1 MQKYLIILSLT
12 ALFLAPAQ
20 KAKSQLLSADQL
32 PGLKIAKESIFDGT
46 SLYGYID
53 GGSTLYF
60 EYGFERLTVQ
70 EVVFQDQKINLEYFR
85 MKSCKGAFGIY
96 SINTFQCQAW
106 DQQGRIDCEN
116 PYQQQLCA
124 GHFYI
129 SVVNAI
135 GTAAARGAS
144 TLLVKKLKEVIPAE
158 EGLLLPEQIRD
169 PADQLTGSVKYIR
182 GELGLQ
188 NGLPDF
194 SNYFE
199 GITNFELW
207 IRQSSA
213 DGKDQRK
220 FLLSFDTA
228 VALES
233 FVHNA
238 SLVPSGNGWKS
249 KESQAEKWTAVKM
262 GEQTLLVEIK

>member
-1 MQKYLIILSLT
+1 MRKYLIILSLT
-12 ALFLAPAQ
+12 ALFLAPAL
-20 KAKSQLLSADQL
+20 KAKSQLLNADQL
-32 PGLKIAKESIFDGT
+32 PGLKITKESIFDGT

-53 GGSTLYF
+53 GGSSLYF

-96 SINTFQCQAW
+96 SINTFQCVAK
-106 DQQGRIDCEN
+106 DQQGCIDCEN

-129 SVVNAI
+129 SVVNAT
-135 GTAAARGAS
+135 GTAAAQDAS
-144 TLLVKKLKEVIPAE
+144 AMLVRKLKEVIPAE
-158 EGLLLPEQIRD
+158 EGLLLPEQVRD

-207 IRQSSA
+207 MRLSKV
-213 DGKDQRK
+213 DGKDQKK

-228 VALES
+228 VALET
-233 FVHNA
+233 FVRNA
-238 SLVPSGNGWKS
+238 ALTPSGTGWKS
-249 KESQAEKWTAVKM
+249 KDGSAEQWLAKKLDD
-262 GEQTLLVEIK
+262 QKIFVEIK

>member
-1 MQKYLIILSLT
+1 MRKNLFILL
-12 ALFLAPAQ
+12 LFWLSVEFPQ
-20 KAKSQLLSADQL
+20 KAMSQLLAAELL
-32 PGLKIAKESIFDGT
+32 PGLKIEKESNFDGT

-85 MKSCKGAFGIY
+85 MKSCRGAFGIY
-96 SINTFQCQAW
+96 SINTFQCRSR

-129 SVVNAI
+129 SVVNAT
-135 GTAAARGAS
+135 GTAAAQDAS
-144 TLLVKKLKEVIPAE
+144 AMLVRKLKEVIPAE
-158 EGLLLPEQIRD
+158 EGLLLPEQVRD

-207 IRQSSA
+207 MRLSKV
-213 DGKDQRK
+213 DGKDQKK

-228 VALES
+228 VALET
-233 FVHNA
+233 FVRNA
-238 SLVPSGNGWKS
+238 ALTPSGTGWKS
-249 KESQAEKWTAVKM
+249 KDGSAEQWLAKKLDD
-262 GEQTLLVEIK
+262 QKIFVEIK

>member
-1 MQKYLIILSLT
+1 MQKKLFILLLTGLSL
-12 ALFLAPAQ
+12 ALPQQAM
-20 KAKSQLLSADQL
+20 SQLLTTELLS
-32 PGLKIAKESIFDGT
+32 GLKIEKESNYDGT

-53 GGSTLYF
+53 GGSSLYF

-70 EVVFQDQKINLEYFR
+70 EIVFQDQKINLEYFR

-116 PYQQQLCA
+116 PYQQQLCT

-129 SVVNAI
+129 SVVNAT
-135 GTAAARGAS
+135 GTSAARGAS
-144 TLLVKKLKEVIPAE
+144 ALLVKKLIEVIPAE

-169 PADQLTGSVKYIR
+169 PACQLTGSVKYIR

-207 IRQSSA
+207 MQQSTA
-213 DGKDQRK
+213 DGKDRKK

-228 VALES
+228 AAMES
-233 FVHNA
+233 FVHNVA
-238 SLVPSGNGWKS
+238 LVPAGNGWKS
-249 KESQAEKWTAVKM
+249 KEGSSEQWHAEKLGDQKIF
-262 GEQTLLVEIK
+262 VEIK

>member
-1 MQKYLIILSLT
+1 MQKNLFILLLIWLSL
-12 ALFLAPAQ
+12 ALPQ
-20 KAKSQLLSADQL
+20 KAISQLLTAELL
-32 PGLKIAKESIFDGT
+32 PGLRIEKESNYDGT

-60 EYGFERLTVQ
+60 EYGFDRLTVQ
-70 EVVFQDQKINLEYFR
+70 EVVFLDQKINIEYFR

-96 SINTFQCQAW
+96 SINTFQCVAK

-116 PYQQQLCA
+116 LYQQQLCA

-129 SVVNAI
+129 SVVNSS
-135 GTAAARGAS
+135 GTAAARSAS
-144 TLLVKKLKEVIPAE
+144 TMLVSKLKEVIPAE

-169 PADQLTGSVKYIR
+169 PAAQLTGSVKYIR

-199 GITNFELW
+199 GIPNFELW
-207 IRQSSA
+207 MRQTTS
-213 DGKDQRK
+213 DGKDQKK

-228 VALES
+228 VAMES
-233 FVHNA
+233 FVQNA
-238 SLVPSGNGWKS
+238 ALVPSGNGWKS
-249 KESQAEKWTAVKM
+249 KEGSSEQWHVEKLGDQKIF
-262 GEQTLLVEIK
+262 VEIK